1 LKYIAFAGALLAGVP
16 LMALVASTSE
26 KWRRVLLA
34 VLVFSAVLGDMASIN
49 FVSTEN
55 YRGPDRGFEVTLT
68 DLVALGLALGL
79 VLRPPGRIRWLP
91 FNTGWLLAG
100 FALACVSTAAAPVPL
115 FGVFTL
121 FKLARV
127 YLVYWCVANV
137 LATERSID
145 PLRWGWV
152 AIGVFTAA
160 LALKQKYLDGLY
172 RISGPLDHSNGIP
185 LYSNLIIPALL
196 LWGLTDRRL
205 SRQQAGLTILASL
218 GLVFAVVATQSRAGT
233 VLSGACVFGALGV
246 ANLRASSR
254 RVSATTAFV
263 LACVVAGGV
272 VAADTIVRRFQE
284 APESS
289 EEARHEFNAAAKLM
303 AADHRFGVG
312 LNSFSRVLTDEPRYH
327 QFIEVMKGE
336 EQAGVA
342 HHIYWLTAA
351 ETGYPGLVVFLIVI
365 GRFAWQAGWMAW
377 RHRAYF
383 EGLLLAGSLL
393 GFCALHA
400 QGTLEWGLRITP
412 ITFVFAVACATVAG
426 VSERLRDLEARLASP
441 SGA

>member
-1 LKYIAFAGALLAGVP
+1 MKYVAFAGALVAGVP
-16 LMALVASTSE
+16 LMALLASSSE
-26 KWRRVLLA
+26 KVRRALFAL
-34 VLVFSAVLGDMASIN
+34 LVFSAVLGDMASIN
-49 FVSTEN
+49 FVSTEG

-68 DLVALGLALGL
+68 DLVALGLALAI
-79 VLRPPGRIRWLP
+79 VLRPPGRIRWAP
-91 FNTGWLLAG
+91 FNTAWILAG
-100 FALACVSTAAAPVPL
+100 FALACVSTAIAPVPL

-121 FKLARV
+121 FKLLRV
-127 YLVYWCVANV
+127 YLLYWCVVNF
-137 LATERSID
+137 LSTEASID

-152 AIGVFTAA
+152 AIGIFTAA

-196 LWGLTDRRL
+196 LWGLADRRL

-233 VLSGACVFGALGV
+233 VLSGLCVFGALGL

-254 RVSATTAFV
+254 RVSATTGFV
-263 LACVVAGGV
+263 LACVVAGGAM
-272 VAADTIVRRFQE
+272 AADTIVRRFQE

-289 EEARHEFNAAAKLM
+289 EEARHEFNAAARLM

-312 LNSFSRVLTDEPRYH
+312 LNSFSRVLTDDPRYN

-336 EQAGVA
+336 EEAGVA

-351 ETGYPGLVVFLIVI
+351 ETGYPGLVVFLVLI
-365 GRFAWQAGWMAW
+365 GRFAWLAGWTAW
-377 RHRAYF
+377 RHREYF
-383 EGLLLAGSLL
+383 EGILLAGSLL
-393 GFCALHA
+393 GFAALHA

-426 VSERLRDLEARLASP
+426 VAERLKEADARVA
-441 SGA
+441 ART